1 MEKIN
6 TEIIIS
12 SLFMVGFDKVDSILY
27 TYILGKLMED
37 NVDLKEYEF
46 KESIPSSNFNKY
58 VDYDGN
64 IFKLKNGLSLNSMI
78 NLTYLKDM
86 ELPLYK
92 ELLTNK
98 KLIKYLNDLDYR
110 EIILKKINLLGF
122 DRIND
127 FNILFSNK
135 EKEIIYKMFGID
147 NMLRERS
154 IKYLN
159 NTSDKEDNDIDKTIK
174 YLEKRR

>member
-37 NVDLKEYEF
+37 NVVLNEYEF
-46 KESIPSSNFNKY
+46 KETVPSSNFDKY
-58 VDYDGN
+58 IDYDNN
-64 IFKLKNGLSLNSMI
+64 IFKLKDGLSLNSMV
-78 NLTYLKDM
+78 NLSHLQNIEM
-86 ELPLYK
+86 PLYK
-92 ELLTNK
+92 VLITNK
-98 KLIKYLNDLDYR
+98 KLIKYLNDLEYR
-110 EIILKKINLLGF
+110 EIILKKINYLGIDNINNF
-122 DRIND
+122 DT
-127 FNILFSNK
+127 LFSNK

-147 NMLRERS
+147 KMYRERS
-154 IKYLN
+154 INNLN
-159 NTSDKEDNDIDKTIK
+159 NTSDREDNDIDKTIK